1 MILQLDFRRFL
12 WTLPILFFIF
22 FSGCQTQ
29 RSERTVVIYA
39 SVDQVYSEP
48 ILKAFQEKTGIRVR
62 PVYDVEASKTTG
74 LVNRLI
80 AEKDRPQADVFW
92 SGEFAQTI
100 LLKEKGALASYA
112 SASAMDIP
120 SPYRDPQGFWT
131 GYAARARVLIVNT
144 GLVSLANYPKSIYDL
159 LSGRWPAEKIG
170 IAYPIFG
177 TTATH
182 AAALYASLGAKE
194 GKAFFENLRKRGLR
208 VADGNAM
215 VRDLVASGQLMF
227 GLTDTDDACGAK
239 KKGSPVAIVFPD
251 QGEKALGTLIIP
263 NTVAWVANG
272 PCPKEAKELIDFLLS
287 KEVEKQL
294 VESGWCH
301 IPSRQLGI
309 QPDCLDASNVK
320 AMEVNLENVY
330 KQLEIAKRELTQ
342 VFVR

>member
-1 MILQLDFRRFL
+1 MILQSVFKRLL
-12 WTLPILFFIF
+12 YTLIIILLV
-22 FSGCQTQ
+22 FSSRCQSH
-29 RSERTVVIYA
+29 RPERTVVIYA
-39 SVDQVYSEP
+39 SIDQVYSEP
-48 ILKAFQEKTGIRVR
+48 ILKAFQEKKGIRVR

-100 LLKEKGALASYA
+100 LLKEKGILAPYA
-112 SASAMDIP
+112 SASATDIP
-120 SPYRDPQGFWT
+120 SPYRDPRGFWT
-131 GYAARARVLIVNT
+131 GYAARARVLIINT
-144 GLVSLANYPKSIYDL
+144 DLVSPANYPKSIYDL
-159 LSGRWPAEKIG
+159 TSGRWPAKKIG

-194 GKAFFENLRKRGLR
+194 GRAFFENLRKRGVR
-208 VADGNAM
+208 VADGNSM
-215 VRDLVASGQLMF
+215 VRDLVASGQLVF

-239 KKGSPVAIVFPD
+239 KRGSPVVIIFPD
-251 QGEKALGTLIIP
+251 QGEKGLGTLIIP

-309 QPDCLDASNVK
+309 QPDCLDASKVK
-320 AMEVNLENVY
+320 AMEVNLEDVY
-330 KQLEIAKRELTQ
+330 RQLELAKRELIQ

>member
-1 MILQLDFRRFL
+1 MIRPSAFRRFSY
-12 WTLPILFFIF
+12 TLPILFLTF
-22 FSGCQTQ
+22 FSGCQSH
-29 RSERTVVIYA
+29 RYERTVVIYA

-48 ILKAFQEKTGIRVR
+48 ILRAFQEKTGVLVR
-62 PVYDVEASKTTG
+62 AVYDVEASKTTG

-100 LLKEKGALASYA
+100 LLKEKGVLASYVSG
-112 SASAMDIP
+112 SATDIP
-120 SPYRDPQGFWT
+120 APYRDSQGYWT

-144 GLVSLANYPKSIYDL
+144 DLVSPGNYPKSIYDL
-159 LSGRWPAEKIG
+159 LSGRWPAEKVG

-182 AAALYASLGAKE
+182 AAALYAFSGPKE
-194 GKAFFENLRKRGLR
+194 GRAFFENSRKRGVR

-215 VRDLVASGQLMF
+215 VRDLVATGQLMF

-239 KKGSPVAIVFPD
+239 RKGSPVAIVFPD
-251 QGEKALGTLIIP
+251 QEEKALGTLIIP

-301 IPSRQLGI
+301 IPSRQLGVR
-309 QPDCLDASNVK
+309 PDCLDASNVK
-320 AMEVNLENVY
+320 AMKVNLEEVY
-330 KQLEIAKRELTQ
+330 KQLELAKRELTQ